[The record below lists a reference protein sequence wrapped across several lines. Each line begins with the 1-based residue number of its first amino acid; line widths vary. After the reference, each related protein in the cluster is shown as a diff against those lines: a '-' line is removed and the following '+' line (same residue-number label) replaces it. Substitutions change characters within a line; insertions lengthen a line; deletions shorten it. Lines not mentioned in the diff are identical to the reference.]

1 MSRVSVQWYGDE
13 RVAEMVAAADRALEA
28 TAEFVGRE
36 VRKSLKQYQNVIGKT
51 PTGRNVYRSS
61 PPGTPPGWRT
71 GRLARSITTRRAGA
85 LRYQIGT
92 NLEYAAIHEFGGTI
106 NHPGGTAFMSV
117 GNSRI
122 GAVVFVSNK
131 AAKEME
137 KATGQKLRR
146 TAPHTISMP
155 KRPFLIPTIQ
165 RMSADGS
172 LQERFNTRFKANTRS
187 LQ

>member
-1 MSRVSVQWYGDE
+1 MSRGNVQWYGDE

-36 VRKSLKQYQNVIGKT
+36 VRKTLRQHRNVIGKT

-71 GRLARSITTRRAGA
+71 GRLARSITTQRAGA

-106 NHPGGTAFMSV
+106 NHPGGTFYVMFGGVPTFIKKSQV
-117 GNSRI
+117 NS
-122 GAVVFVSNK
+122 
-131 AAKEME
+131 
-137 KATGQKLRR
+137 LRR
-146 TAPHTISMP
+146 RGLFVGQTSAHAIQMP
-155 KRPFLIPTIQ
+155 RRPFLIPTLK
-165 RMSADGS
+165 RMTADGS
-172 LQERFNTRFKANTRS
+172 LQKRFEQRFKANMRAI
-187 LQ
+187 Q